1 MDGINIFHTYIKSIW
16 NVYRITSNIWK
27 DARQSKY
34 MEFILNIGKCENVF
48 EIEKTWGIQNNP
60 YQLSLA

>member
-1 MDGINIFHTYIKSIW
+1 MKSIW

-27 DARQSKY
+27 DAQRSKY